1 MKIKLSES
9 DFAKIVKGTQHE
21 QKSTAPIKTS
31 ENPKPELKIW
41 LAVENV
47 RMRQEAE
54 ERGTTTKDFLNIY
67 NKNKTKE
74 PDAPN
79 EISQL
84 LGAISWLLSNPV
96 FTKLFESNSKTL

>member
-9 DFAKIVKGTQHE
+9 DFAKIVKGTPHE
-21 QKSTAPIKTS
+21 QKSPISHKTHGKS
-31 ENPKPELKIW
+31 AAELKIW
-41 LAVENV
+41 LAVENI

-74 PDAPN
+74 PDTPN
-79 EISQL
+79 EVSKL
-84 LGAISWLLSNPV
+84 LGSISWLLSHLI
-96 FTKLFESNSKTL
+96 FIKLFDSNSKTL